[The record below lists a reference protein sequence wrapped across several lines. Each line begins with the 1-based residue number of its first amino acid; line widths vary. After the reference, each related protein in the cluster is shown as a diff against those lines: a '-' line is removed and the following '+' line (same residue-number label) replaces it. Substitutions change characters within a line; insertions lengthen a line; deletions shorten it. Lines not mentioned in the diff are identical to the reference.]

1 MKRKWMTQTIG
12 LLGAIALEAIPASTA
27 QAISDNEYLT
37 RYHNLR
43 SNSEMA
49 GVTFSQAAAE
59 GALVTALAVEFG
71 TEVAANGVHKAFS
84 YVGALGGEVFS
95 RDYPAAVWDFYF
107 GSSFTLNYQWVD
119 ASTFQPVPNPLTGI
133 TSVFYEEDVTGTFT
147 PIGIST
153 DAATNFALSYTISGF
168 EPLVRATPLDA
179 FGSPIT
185 LIDPVDGADL
195 AQGKHAFIQVPGP
208 IVGAGLPGLILAGG
222 GLLLGWW
229 RRRQRIG

>member
-1 MKRKWMTQTIG
+1 
-12 LLGAIALEAIPASTA
+12 
-27 QAISDNEYLT
+27 
-37 RYHNLR
+37 NLR

-49 GVTFSQAAAE
+49 GVKFFPTGAE
-59 GALVTALAVEFG
+59 GALVTALSVEFWTAG
-71 TEVAANGVHKAFS
+71 AANGGHKTFS
-84 YVGALGGEVFS
+84 YVGALGGEGFS
-95 RDYPAAVWDFYF
+95 RDYPPAVLGFF
-107 GSSFTLNYQWVD
+107 FCSSFTLNYQWVD

-185 LIDPVDGADL
+185 LIDPVDG
-195 AQGKHAFIQVPGP
+195 
-208 IVGAGLPGLILAGG
+208 
-222 GLLLGWW
+222 
-229 RRRQRIG
+229 